1 MIKSKFLISCV
12 LAFASVF
19 VSNAEPNYIFYF
31 IGDGMGFNHVLNAQL
46 YQTDVIGSKDTLT
59 MLRMPVMS
67 ERELILFHHG

>member
-19 VSNAEPNYIFYF
+19 VSEAEPKYVFYF

-46 YQTDVIGSKDTLT
+46 YQTDVIGSKDTG
-59 MLRMPVMS
+59 VS
-67 ERELILFHHG
+67 

>member
-46 YQTDVIGSKDTLT
+46 YQTDVIGS
-59 MLRMPVMS
+59 
-67 ERELILFHHG
+67 